1 MRMHFSATGFHG
13 RCYFDSLSFSCID
26 CKPFIVGFRQW
37 LSRNKLEPLGANSAF
52 DTTRIMEIK
61 QCKLRQ
67 DVRRA
72 YDEATQTCSVVS
84 THKNS
89 FSKP

>member
-1 MRMHFSATGFHG
+1 MLFPLKEVPVNGII
-13 RCYFDSLSFSCID
+13 LILPSFSWHCS
-26 CKPFIVGFRQW
+26 FAFVLRQW
-37 LSRNKLEPLGANSAF
+37 LSRNKLEPLGVNSAF

-72 YDEATQTCSVVS
+72 YDEATKTCGGMVS
-84 THKNS
+84 AQRNS
-89 FSKP
+89 FSKPQ